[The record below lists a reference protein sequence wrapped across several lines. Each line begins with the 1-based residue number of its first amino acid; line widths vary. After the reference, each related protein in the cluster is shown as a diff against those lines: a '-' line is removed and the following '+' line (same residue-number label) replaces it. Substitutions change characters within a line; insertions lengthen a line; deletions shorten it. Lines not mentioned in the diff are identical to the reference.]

1 MTKEEFI
8 SFIAEQEKITK
19 VEAEK
24 IINIFTKSI
33 TNALNQKQ
41 EINLIGF
48 GSFYISKVNERQG
61 RNPRTGDA
69 LIIPAYN
76 QPKFSA
82 GKKLKDACN
91 T

>member
-8 SFIAEQEKITK
+8 NFIAEQEKITK

-24 IINIFTKSI
+24 IINIFTKSV
-33 TNALNQKQ
+33 TSVLSKKQ
-41 EINLIGF
+41 EVSLIGF
-48 GSFYISKVNERQG
+48 GLFSVKHVEERQG
-61 RNPRTGDA
+61 RNPRTGEPLTIKA
-69 LIIPAYN
+69 QN

-91 T
+91 L